1 MRLTPLAK
9 VELAVAEVALKMEAE
24 RPDPNVEVALLK
36 IVVVAVPFCETDKI
50 VVEALAL
57 NCWSELKAL
66 AV

>member
-1 MRLTPLAK
+1 MAK
-9 VELAVAEVALKMEAE
+9 VEEAVAEVALKMEAE
-24 RPDPNVEVALLK
+24 RPDPNVEVAFER